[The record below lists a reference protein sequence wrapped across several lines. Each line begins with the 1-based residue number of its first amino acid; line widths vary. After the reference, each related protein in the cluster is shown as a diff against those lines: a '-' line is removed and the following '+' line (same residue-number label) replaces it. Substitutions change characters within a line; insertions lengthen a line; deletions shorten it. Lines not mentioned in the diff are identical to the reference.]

1 MGNSC
6 FGKRR
11 RSDSSYG
18 HGNQPN
24 INSMGGDSAGQTW
37 NHVPGYSNLYS
48 DRPQNG
54 IVMVRGSQMF
64 TCDMN
69 HIWNMSVES
78 LILWTLKE
86 IRRLVD
92 SNQDPPLSII
102 RLNEIGESESGWVK
116 VVQGMISTIPLDD
129 PLGPAV
135 IALLLDECP
144 LPTVETVEKLYDI
157 LKPSSA
163 LAEEALQ
170 YPAKHRNFTCIL
182 GCVAGIL
189 AGSKS
194 VELLNEDV
202 LEYLLTLL
210 DPRFAREVILFALV
224 ALEKFSQ
231 TGENKVTI
239 CKTSIHQKLLELEK
253 FRDSHET
260 KFREVGF
267 CAQWCLDNILPLE
280 GRTLTYERLSMEQCN
295 VILNDNDVSEY
306 LKISADGLEARS
318 DALSFESVRSTFCV
332 DEGTWYYE
340 VQVLTDGVMQIGWA
354 TKQSKFLNHEGVG
367 IGDDEFS
374 FSYDGC
380 RQLYWYSA
388 TSRPHDHPQ
397 WKPGDIIGF
406 LIDLEK
412 KEMVFSHNGVAF
424 PPVNDVFQSVSSGF
438 FAAASFMSFQQC
450 RFNFGMTPFKFP
462 PKVPFKKFNDYA
474 FLPPEKKVILPR
486 FKKMTVLSSLSISES
501 SCSICC
507 DTEANTKLVPC
518 HHSGLCMECAM
529 QIEQC
534 PLCRVKI
541 KERVSLIPTNPV
553 TDQGDTG

>member
-11 RSDSSYG
+11 RTDHAYG
-18 HGNQPN
+18 PQVPQNV
-24 INSMGGDSAGQTW
+24 NSRGEEAQLWSP
-37 NHVPGYSNLYS
+37 VPRLYP
-48 DRPQNG
+48 DRPHNG
-54 IVMVRGSQMF
+54 IVMLRGSHMF

-69 HIWNMSVES
+69 YIWNMDVES
-78 LILWTLKE
+78 LVLLTLKE

-92 SNQDPPLSII
+92 NNQEPPLSII
-102 RLNEIGESESGWVK
+102 RLNEIGESESGWVQ
-116 VVQGMISTIPLDD
+116 VVQAMISTIPMDD

-157 LKPSSA
+157 LKPSA
-163 LAEEALQ
+163 ELAQEALHL
-170 YPAKHRNFTCIL
+170 PAKHRNFTCIL

-189 AGSKS
+189 AGLKS
-194 VELLNEDV
+194 VELLKDSV

-210 DPRFAREVILFALV
+210 DPKFAQEVVLFALV
-224 ALEKFSQ
+224 ALEKFAQ
-231 TGENKVTI
+231 TGENKATI
-239 CKTSIHQKLLELEK
+239 RKSGIQEKLMELEK
-253 FRDSHET
+253 YQDSSLT

-267 CAQWCLDNILPLE
+267 CAQWCLDNTLPID
-280 GRTLTYERLSMEQCN
+280 GRTLTFEGLSMEKCN
-295 VILNDNDVSEY
+295 VILNDHDVSEY

-340 VQVLTDGVMQIGWA
+340 VLVLTDGVMQIGWA

-367 IGDDEFS
+367 IGDDEYS

-380 RQLYWYSA
+380 RQLYWYNA
-388 TSRPHDHPQ
+388 KSRPHDHPQ

-412 KEMVFSHNGVAF
+412 KQMVFSRNGISF
-424 PPVNDVFQSVSSGF
+424 PPVNDVFQSVCSGF

-474 FLPPEKKVILPR
+474 FLPPEKKIILPR
-486 FKKMTVLSSLSISES
+486 FQKMKLLSSMSISES

-507 DTEANTKLVPC
+507 DMDANAKLVPC
-518 HHSGLCMECAM
+518 NHGGLCMDCAV
-529 QIEQC
+529 QVEQC

-541 KERVSLIPTNPV
+541 SKRIQLSPADPGLYQDEI
-553 TDQGDTG
+553 G